1 MDLTLLKARAV
12 EATARFFLEK
22 QGYVPDPD
30 SDEWEDEYRR
40 QFTLAQARPKTAQH
54 SADPSSE
61 ASGPPGPDSE
71 SELPNLSGPPAEAR
85 WAATLRATRLRQ
97 IKDADVRAWLIRT
110 WTSAK
115 SWLDTR
121 DLSAP
126 DFLRRI
132 EPRFA
137 EHRRQLEATSATL
150 AAERKARADAA
161 AAIAARI
168 QAAGITALGLI
179 ELVDVSPR
187 IKAAP
192 IAGKLAALTAEDRHL
207 RVFETTNPAALLVI
221 ESRPAGRTEYGIERD
236 DGLVADLNPHTPG
249 EAGFNLDPPQVTV
262 QDQTSQV
269 VLTETCAAWSILR
282 HPVFSF

>member
-1 MDLTLLKARAV
+1 MDVASLKAKAL
-12 EATARFFLEK
+12 EETTRFFLEK
-22 QGYVPDPD
+22 QGYAPDPD

-40 QFTLAQARPKTAQH
+40 QFALAQARPETAQH

-61 ASGPPGPDSE
+61 AAGAPGPDSE

-85 WAATLRATRLRQ
+85 WAATLRAARLRQ
-97 IKDADVRAWLIRT
+97 IKDAEIHAWLIRT

-115 SWLDTR
+115 GWLDTR

-150 AAERKARADAA
+150 EAERKAKADAA

-168 QAAGITALGLI
+168 QAAGITARGLI

-187 IKAAP
+187 TKAAP
-192 IAGKLAALTAEDRHL
+192 ARAKLADLRADERHL
-207 RVFETTNPAALLVI
+207 RVFETTNPATLLVL
-221 ESRPAGRTEYGIERD
+221 ESGAAGRAEYGIERD
-236 DGLVADLNPHTPG
+236 EGLVADLRLFGQAEIP
-249 EAGFNLDPPQVTV
+249 
-262 QDQTSQV
+262 
-269 VLTETCAAWSILR
+269 
-282 HPVFSF
+282 